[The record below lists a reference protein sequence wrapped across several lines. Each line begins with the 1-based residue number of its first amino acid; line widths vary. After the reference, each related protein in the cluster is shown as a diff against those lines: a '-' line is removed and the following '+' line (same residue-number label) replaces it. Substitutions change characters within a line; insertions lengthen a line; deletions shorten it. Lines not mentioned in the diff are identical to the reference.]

1 MNHSALWNMFAETNA
16 PVMKRIY
23 ALLLFI
29 SPLWIFG
36 QTKEIAFSELTVG
49 SGMYFGAVMTTTD
62 ITVTLQGPSDRF
74 IAFGFGTGMA
84 TGNDA
89 VIWSTLGTGAAP
101 LQLRDHRMIGQGNE
115 PTVDA
120 QQDWTVISNNVSGGN
135 RTIVA
140 SRALSTGDAN
150 DVTFNFS
157 ATTQNLF
164 WSKGPSATNQ
174 LQYHGASNRASGIVR
189 NWVTP
194 DVTPPA
200 IATTTPADNAVGVS
214 LTSNITINFS
224 ENISW
229 GTGSL
234 ILYDGSNNVIQTVSN
249 GNPAATITGSTF
261 FYNPP
266 SNLVLNTPYYIQID
280 ATAFKDAAN
289 NFFTGISDNTTWN
302 FNTNDITSPA
312 LAASPFIPADNSVGV
327 ALTTPLSLTF
337 NEAIQAGTGVIQLYN
352 AAGTLIEAYDVLTS
366 PLISFSGPVVT
377 INPTDLI
384 LNTSY
389 YVNVQSGAIKDL
401 SNNNYA
407 GFTNN
412 TTWNFNTNDVTPPL
426 GVAPFSPADDAV
438 NVPATGNFSISFTE
452 NVQIATTGTIE
463 IFTSGGTLV
472 ESFASGSAQITV
484 SGATVSFSTT
494 NPLNENTSY
503 YIHITPGFIEDL
515 SGNNFSG
522 ITNNTL
528 WNFSVGDFTAPAV
541 VSLNPADN
549 SLNVLLDI
557 TPTITFNENIVVGTG
572 SFYLV
577 KENDGTSQEFST
589 VLGNITTT
597 ANSVILNQ
605 PGLELT
611 VNYHIL
617 IDNDAVEDAA
627 GNAFAGISDT
637 TAWSFKAVLETGLF
651 ELSSNEY
658 LWNGTD
664 LIIKVSYSSGEIL
677 DATGRVVRKI
687 DAKLTV
693 LDNLPSGIYTVRI
706 QQNSAPS
713 FFRIYVD

>member
-1 MNHSALWNMFAETNA
+1 
-16 PVMKRIY
+16 MKKIY
-23 ALLLFI
+23 ALLLLICPVWTF
-29 SPLWIFG
+29 S
-36 QTKEIAFSELTVG
+36 QTKEIAFSELTAG

-89 VIWSTLGTGAAP
+89 IIWSTLGTGAAP

-140 SRALSTGDAN
+140 SRVLNTGDAN
-150 DVTFNFS
+150 DVVFNFA

-194 DVTPPA
+194 DVTPPT

-234 ILYDGSNNVIQTVSN
+234 ILYDGSNNVIQTVSS

-266 SNLVLNTPYYIQID
+266 ANLVLNTPYYIQID

-289 NFFTGISDNTTWN
+289 NFFAGISDNTTWN
-302 FNTNDITSPA
+302 FNTNDVTPPA
-312 LAASPFIPADNSVGV
+312 LTATPFVPADNAVGV
-327 ALTTPLSLTF
+327 ALTTPFSLTF
-337 NEAIQAGTGVIQLYN
+337 NETIQAGTGEIQLYTSG
-352 AAGTLIEAYDVLTS
+352 GTLVEAYNVQTS

-401 SNNNYA
+401 SNNNYT
-407 GFTNN
+407 GFSNT

-452 NVQIATTGTIE
+452 DVQLAASGTIE
-463 IFTSGGTLV
+463 VFTAGGISV

-494 NPLNENTSY
+494 NPLNENTAY
-503 YIHITPGFIEDL
+503 YVHISPGFIEDL
-515 SGNNFSG
+515 SGNDFAG

-528 WNFSVGDFTAPAV
+528 WNFTVGDFTAPGIA
-541 VSLNPADN
+541 SLNPADN
-549 SLNVLLDI
+549 SLDVLLNI

-577 KENDGTSQEFST
+577 EENGGTSQEFST

-597 ANSVILNQ
+597 ANSVTLNQ
-605 PGLELT
+605 PGLQLAA
-611 VNYHIL
+611 NYHIL
-617 IDNDAVEDAA
+617 IDNDAVEDLA

-637 TAWSFKAVLETGLF
+637 TAWSFRAVLETGLS
-651 ELSSNEY
+651 ELTFNEY
-658 LWNGTD
+658 SWNGTE
-664 LIIKVSYSSGEIL
+664 LIIKIPGASGEIL
-677 DATGRVVRKI
+677 DMNGRIVRKL
-687 DAKLTV
+687 DTPKAV
-693 LDNLPSGIYTVRI
+693 LDNLSTGIYVVRI
-706 QQNSAPS
+706 LRNNEPA
-713 FFRIYVD
+713 FLKIYVD